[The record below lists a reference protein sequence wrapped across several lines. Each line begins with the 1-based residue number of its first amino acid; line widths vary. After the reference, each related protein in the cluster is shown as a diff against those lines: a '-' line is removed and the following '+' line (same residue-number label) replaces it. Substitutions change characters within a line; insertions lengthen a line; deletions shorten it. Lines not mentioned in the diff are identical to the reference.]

1 MSKTWQTVLL
11 AIVAW
16 LVRKWLKPEQLD
28 KVDILTEI
36 RRKELDVDE
45 ITHKLA
51 DLAAD
56 ANFTNWAYWDE
67 LNADRMSLNRKIA
80 ALRRELKLY

>member
-1 MSKTWQTVLL
+1 MKKLLQTVLL
-11 AIVAW
+11 AITAW

-36 RRKELDVDE
+36 RRKEIEVDGL
-45 ITHKLA
+45 TKQLT
-51 DLAAD
+51 DAAATPD
-56 ANFTNWAYWDE
+56 YDWRAWNE
-67 LNADRMSLNRKIA
+67 LNDERMSLNRKIA